1 MGLRSRLKNRLK
13 RTLGGETPAPQAPP
27 PAAAAPRAPAPVA
40 PVAPVAPPVA
50 PPLADAAPV
59 TPETAEEA
67 ERAEKAAA
75 HLEKTKRAVLR
86 FVGDA
91 GGVSSLGD
99 MHDYSER
106 RWFVGHKKFSDLMEG
121 LVADALIDY
130 DGAEGR
136 AMLTEAGRDYL
147 VENPP
152 PKRK

>member
-1 MGLRSRLKNRLK
+1 MGLRNRLKNRLK
-13 RTLGGETPAPQAPP
+13 RALGTEPPAAPVAAPRPPSPPPAVAPTPAP
-27 PAAAAPRAPAPVA
+27 AAAPP
-40 PVAPVAPPVA
+40 
-50 PPLADAAPV
+50 APV
-59 TPETAEEA
+59 TPESAEEA
-67 ERAEKAAA
+67 ARAAKAAA

-86 FVGDA
+86 FVEEA

-136 AMLTEAGRDYL
+136 ATLTEAGRDYL

-152 PKRK
+152 PKRR